1 MIVGTA
7 GHIDH
12 GKTALIKALTGVDAD
27 RLKEEKARGITI
39 DLGYAYAPLPNGEVL
54 GFIDVPGHERFVH
67 NMLAGA
73 TSIDFVLLVIAA
85 DDGPMPQTREH
96 LEIVD
101 LLGIAQGAVVLTKI
115 DRVPAARVTEVQA
128 ETEQLLAGS
137 TLAGSP
143 VFPVSSISGAG
154 IDVLRA
160 HLEAAIAPDLVT
172 GRTSEA
178 SRASRLARG
187 PRLDPIG
194 ESAAAMLRSPA
205 DDGDFRLA
213 VDRCFTLT
221 GSGTV
226 VTGTVFAGRVQVGDK
241 LVVSPSG
248 KEVRVR
254 SIHAQNRAAERGQA
268 GQRCAL
274 NLAGVEK
281 KDIVRGDWVLAPAVH
296 APTQRLDVRIKL
308 PAAARRALRH
318 WTPVHLHVG
327 AADVLGRVSLL
338 EGTAVEPGAQALAQ
352 LVLEQPV
359 GSLRGDRFILRD
371 QSAQF
376 TLAGGVVLDPF
387 APARKVRAPARLT
400 LLRALEHKPARAA
413 LEALLDNSVA
423 GVDLDWFARSG
434 NLRREV
440 AESLYAELPMVVVS
454 IVGGQRQG
462 FTPAGWT
469 ALQQA
474 VLDVLAETHKREPEL
489 LGLEARRLRRL
500 ATPELAWELF
510 TALIE
515 QLLGEQRLLR
525 HGPWLHLAS
534 HRVTLTPAEEKLWH
548 AVAPLLRATPF
559 QPPWVRDMATLLKV
573 PETQMRDLLKRVT
586 LLGDTYEVLRD
597 RFFTREAV
605 TQLAQIAA
613 EIHAASGA
621 VQAADFRDRV
631 GCGRKLAIQILE
643 YFDRTGFSR
652 RVGDTHRMRD
662 PALLVDKLK
671 SIHAGTTQG
680 AQITGRDS
688 HPGGAA

>member
-1 MIVGTA
+1 V
-7 GHIDH
+7 
-12 GKTALIKALTGVDAD
+12 V
-27 RLKEEKARGITI
+27 
-39 DLGYAYAPLPNGEVL
+39 
-54 GFIDVPGHERFVH
+54 
-67 NMLAGA
+67 
-73 TSIDFVLLVIAA
+73 AA
-85 DDGPMPQTREH
+85 DDGVMPQTREH
-96 LEIVD
+96 LEIVE
-101 LLGIAQGAVVLTKI
+101 LLGIAHGVVALTKI
-115 DRVPAARVTEVQA
+115 DRVPAARVVEVRA
-128 ETEQLLAGS
+128 EIEQLLAIS
-137 TLAGSP
+137 LLAGSP
-143 VFPVSSISGAG
+143 VFPVSSINGTG
-154 IDVLRA
+154 IEVLRV
-160 HLEAAIAPDLVT
+160 HLESLTTVQ
-172 GRTSEA
+172 
-178 SRASRLARG
+178 
-187 PRLDPIG
+187 
-194 ESAAAMLRSPA
+194 RSHA

-241 LVVSPSG
+241 LVVSPAG

-254 SIHAQNRAAERGQA
+254 SIHAQNRASESGQA

-281 KDIVRGDWVLAPAVH
+281 KDIVRGDWVLAPAAH
-296 APTQRLDVRIKL
+296 APTQRLDARIKL

-318 WTPVHLHVG
+318 WTPVHVHVG
-327 AADVLGRVSLL
+327 AADILGRVSLL
-338 EGTAVEPGAQALAQ
+338 EGTTVEPGALALAQ
-352 LVLEQPV
+352 LVLDQPI

-371 QSAQF
+371 QSAQY

-387 APARKVRAPARLT
+387 APARKLRTPARLA
-400 LLRALEHKPARAA
+400 LLRALEHRSAPAA
-413 LEALLDNSVA
+413 LEALLESSVA

-434 NLRREV
+434 NLRRDA
-440 AESLYAELPMVVVS
+440 AESLYAGLPMVVVTIAS
-454 IVGGQRQG
+454 GQRHG
-462 FTPAGWT
+462 FTPARWT

-474 VLDVLAETHKREPEL
+474 VLDVLAETHRREPEL

-500 ATPELAWELF
+500 ATPDLAWELF

-573 PETQMRDLLKRVT
+573 PETQMRNLLKRVT

-605 TQLAQIAA
+605 TQLAQIAT
-613 EIHAASGA
+613 ELDAASGA
-621 VQAADFRDRV
+621 VQAAEFRDRV

-652 RVGDTHRMRD
+652 RVGDAHRMRD
-662 PALLVDKLK
+662 PALLVDKPK
-671 SIHAGTTQG
+671 SIQVGTARS
-680 AQITGRDS
+680 AQITGRAS
-688 HPGGAA
+688 HPGGAT

>member
-1 MIVGTA
+1 MLIGTA

-39 DLGYAYAPLPNGEVL
+39 DLGYAYAPLANGEVL

-73 TSIDFVLLVIAA
+73 TGIDYALLVVAA
-85 DDGPMPQTREH
+85 DDGVMPQTREH
-96 LEIVD
+96 LEIIA
-101 LLGIAQGAVVLTKI
+101 LLGIAHGAVALTKI
-115 DRVPAARVTEVQA
+115 DRVPPARVAEVLTEV
-128 ETEQLLAGS
+128 EQLLAGS
-137 TLAGSP
+137 LLAGSP
-143 VFPVSSISGAG
+143 VFPVSSINGDG
-154 IDVLRA
+154 IEALRA
-160 HLEAAIAPDLVT
+160 HLEST
-172 GRTSEA
+172 
-178 SRASRLARG
+178 
-187 PRLDPIG
+187 
-194 ESAAAMLRSPA
+194 AAMRQSHA
-205 DDGDFRLA
+205 DDGNFRLA

-226 VTGTVFAGRVQVGDK
+226 VTGTVFAGRVQVGDR
-241 LVVSPSG
+241 LLVSPSG
-248 KEVRVR
+248 QEARVR
-254 SIHAQNRAAERGQA
+254 SIHAQNRAAESGQA

-281 KDIVRGDWVLAPAVH
+281 KDIVRGDWLLAPAAH
-296 APTQRLDVRIKL
+296 APTRRLDVRINI
-308 PAAARRALRH
+308 PATARRALRH
-318 WTPVHLHVG
+318 WTPVHLHLG
-327 AADVLGRVSLL
+327 ATDVLARLSLL
-338 EGTAVEPGAQALAQ
+338 ENATAEPGTQALAQ
-352 LVLEQPV
+352 LVLDQPV
-359 GSLRGDRFILRD
+359 GSMRGDRFVLRD

-387 APARKVRAPARLT
+387 APARKLRTPARLA
-400 LLRALEHKPARAA
+400 LLRALEHKPARAV
-413 LEALLDNSVA
+413 LEALLDSTTA

-434 NLRREV
+434 NLRRDA
-440 AESLYAELPMVVVS
+440 AEPLYAGLPMVVVRLAS
-454 IVGGQRQG
+454 GQRSG
-462 FTPAGWT
+462 FMPASWT

-474 VLDVLAETHKREPEL
+474 VLDVLTETHKREPEL
-489 LGLEARRLRRL
+489 LGLEARQLRRL
-500 ATPELAWELF
+500 ATPDLAWELY

-515 QLLGEQRLLR
+515 QLLGEQALLR

-534 HRVTLTPAEEKLWH
+534 HRVTLTAAEEQLWH

-573 PETQMRDLLKRVT
+573 PETQMRNLLKRVT

-605 TQLAQIAA
+605 TQLAQIAT
-613 EIHAASGA
+613 ELDAANGA
-621 VQAADFRDRV
+621 VQAAEFRDRV

-662 PALLVDKLK
+662 PALLVDKPKTIL
-671 SIHAGTTQG
+671 AGTAHG
-680 AQITGRDS
+680 AQITGRAS
-688 HPGGAA
+688 HPGGAT

>member
-39 DLGYAYAPLPNGEVL
+39 DLGYAFAPLPNGEVL

-73 TSIDFVLLVIAA
+73 TGIDFALLVIAA
-85 DDGPMPQTREH
+85 DDGVMPQTREH

-101 LLGIAQGAVVLTKI
+101 LLGIAQGAVALTKI
-115 DRVPAARVTEVQA
+115 DRAETARVAEVRA
-128 ETEQLLAGS
+128 EIEQLLAGS
-137 TLAGSP
+137 TLSSSP
-143 VFPVSSISGAG
+143 VFPVSSTQGAG
-154 IDVLRA
+154 IDALRA
-160 HLEAAIAPDLVT
+160 HLVSTAAI
-172 GRTSEA
+172 RQSH
-178 SRASRLARG
+178 
-187 PRLDPIG
+187 
-194 ESAAAMLRSPA
+194 A
-205 DDGDFRLA
+205 DDGNFRLA
-213 VDRCFTLT
+213 VDRCFTLS

-254 SIHAQNRAAERGQA
+254 GIHAQNRASESGQA

-281 KDIVRGDWVLAPAVH
+281 KDIARGDWVLAPAVH

-308 PAAARRALRH
+308 PATARRALRH

-327 AADVLGRVSLL
+327 AADMLGRVSLL
-338 EGTAVEPGAQALAQ
+338 EGGTVEPGAQALAQ

-387 APARKVRAPARLT
+387 APARKVRTPVRLA
-400 LLRALEHKPARAA
+400 LLRAVEHRSARAA
-413 LEALLDNSVA
+413 LETLLDSSVA

-434 NLRREV
+434 NLRRE
-440 AESLYAELPMVVVS
+440 ATESLYAELPMVVVT
-454 IVGGQRQG
+454 IAGGQRQG
-462 FTPAGWT
+462 FTPACWT
-469 ALQQA
+469 VLQQA
-474 VLDVLAETHKREPEL
+474 VLAVLAEQHKRAPEL

-500 ATPELAWELF
+500 ATPDLAWELF

-515 QLLGEQRLLR
+515 QLLGAQRLLR

-573 PETQMRDLLKRVT
+573 PETQMRNLLKRVT

-613 EIHAASGA
+613 ELDAANGA
-621 VQAADFRDRV
+621 VQAAEFRDRV

-662 PALLVDKLK
+662 PALLVDKPK
-671 SIHAGTTQG
+671 SIHADA
-680 AQITGRDS
+680 AQRAKITGRES
-688 HPGGAA
+688 HPGGAT

>member
-1 MIVGTA
+1 MLIGTA

-73 TSIDFVLLVIAA
+73 TGIDYVLLVVAA
-85 DDGPMPQTREH
+85 DDGVMPQTREH

-101 LLGIAQGAVVLTKI
+101 LLGISQAAVALTKI
-115 DRVPAARVTEVQA
+115 DRVPTSRVAEVQV
-128 ETEQLLAGS
+128 ELEQLLAGS
-137 TLAGSP
+137 PLAGSP
-143 VFPVSSISGAG
+143 VFPVSSINGAG

-160 HLEAAIAPDLVT
+160 HLE
-172 GRTSEA
+172 
-178 SRASRLARG
+178 
-187 PRLDPIG
+187 
-194 ESAAAMLRSPA
+194 SAAAVLKSHA

-254 SIHAQNRAAERGQA
+254 SIHAQNRASDWGWA

-338 EGTAVEPGAQALAQ
+338 EGTTVEPGAQALAQ
-352 LVLEQPV
+352 LVLDQPI

-371 QSAQF
+371 QSAQC

-387 APARKVRAPARLT
+387 APARKVRAPGRLA
-400 LLRALEHKPARAA
+400 LLRALEQKSARAA
-413 LEALLDNSVA
+413 LEALLDSSSA

-434 NLRREV
+434 NLRRDV
-440 AESLYAELPMVVVS
+440 AESLYAELPMVVVNLAS
-454 IVGGQRQG
+454 GHRHG
-462 FTPAGWT
+462 FAPACWT

-474 VLDVLAETHKREPEL
+474 VLDVLSEEHKREPEL

-573 PETQMRDLLKRVT
+573 PETQMRNLLKRVT

-613 EIHAASGA
+613 ELDAASGA
-621 VQAADFRDRV
+621 VQAAEFRDRV

-643 YFDRTGFSR
+643 YFDRTGISR

-662 PALLVDKLK
+662 PALLVDKPK
-671 SIHAGTTQG
+671 SIHVGTTQS
-680 AQITGRDS
+680 AQITGRAS
-688 HPGGAA
+688 HPGGAT

>member
-1 MIVGTA
+1 MLIGTA

-39 DLGYAYAPLPNGEVL
+39 DLGYAFAPLPNGEVL

-73 TSIDFVLLVIAA
+73 TGIDHVLLVVAA
-85 DDGPMPQTREH
+85 DDSVMPQTREH

-101 LLGIAQGAVVLTKI
+101 LLGIAQGAVALTKI
-115 DRVPAARVTEVQA
+115 DRVPASRVAEVQA
-128 ETEQLLAGS
+128 EIEQLFAGS
-137 TLAGSP
+137 LLAGSP
-143 VFPVSSISGAG
+143 VFPVSSINGTG
-154 IDVLRA
+154 IEVLRA
-160 HLEAAIAPDLVT
+160 HLE
-172 GRTSEA
+172 
-178 SRASRLARG
+178 
-187 PRLDPIG
+187 
-194 ESAAAMLRSPA
+194 SAAAIRQSHA

-254 SIHAQNRAAERGQA
+254 SIHAQNRASRSGQA

-308 PAAARRALRH
+308 PAAAKRALRH

-327 AADVLGRVSLL
+327 AADVLGRISLL
-338 EGTAVEPGAQALAQ
+338 EGTTVEPGAQALAQ
-352 LVLEQPV
+352 LVLDQPV

-387 APARKVRAPARLT
+387 APARKVRTPGRLA
-400 LLRALEHKPARAA
+400 LLRAVEHKTAHAA
-413 LEALLDNSVA
+413 LETLLECSVA

-434 NLRREV
+434 NLRRDA
-440 AESLYAELPMVVVS
+440 AESLYAGLPMVVVHLA
-454 IVGGQRQG
+454 GGQRHG
-462 FTPAGWT
+462 FTPACWT
-469 ALQQA
+469 TLQQA
-474 VLDVLAETHKREPEL
+474 VLDVLSETHKREPEL

-500 ATPELAWELF
+500 ATPDLAWELF

-515 QLLGEQRLLR
+515 LLFGEQRLLR

-573 PETQMRDLLKRVT
+573 PETQMRNLLKRVT

-597 RFFTREAV
+597 RFFTREAI
-605 TQLAQIAA
+605 TQLAQIAT
-613 EIHAASGA
+613 ELDAASGA
-621 VQAADFRDRV
+621 VQAAEFRDRV

-652 RVGDTHRMRD
+652 RVGDAHRMRD
-662 PALLVDKLK
+662 PALLVDKPK
-671 SIHAGTTQG
+671 SIHAGTVQN

-688 HPGGAA
+688 HPGGAT

>member
-1 MIVGTA
+1 MLVGTA

-39 DLGYAYAPLPNGEVL
+39 DLGYAFAPLSNGEVL

-73 TSIDFVLLVIAA
+73 TGIDCALLVVAA

-101 LLGIAQGAVVLTKI
+101 LLGIAHGAVALTKI
-115 DRVPAARVTEVQA
+115 DCVPAARVAEVQA
-128 ETEQLLAGS
+128 EIEQLLEGS

-143 VFPVSSISGAG
+143 VFPVSSPSGAG
-154 IDVLRA
+154 IDVLRV
-160 HLEAAIAPDLVT
+160 HLEAAAAI
-172 GRTSEA
+172 RQ
-178 SRASRLARG
+178 SR
-187 PRLDPIG
+187 
-194 ESAAAMLRSPA
+194 A

-254 SIHAQNRAAERGQA
+254 SIHAQNRASESGRA

-296 APTQRLDVRIKL
+296 APTQRLDVRIKI

-338 EGTAVEPGAQALAQ
+338 EGTTVEPGAQALAQ
-352 LVLEQPV
+352 LVLDQPV

-376 TLAGGVVLDPF
+376 TLAGGMVLDPF
-387 APARKVRAPARLT
+387 APARKLRTPARLT
-400 LLRALEHKPARAA
+400 LLRALERTPVRAA
-413 LEALLDNSVA
+413 LETLLDSSVA
-423 GVDLDWFARSG
+423 GVDLDWFARSA
-434 NLRREV
+434 NQRREV
-440 AESLYAELPMVVVS
+440 AEALFAELPMVVVKLAS
-454 IVGGQRQG
+454 GLRHG
-462 FTPAGWT
+462 FTPACWT

-474 VLDVLAETHKREPEL
+474 VLDVLAETHRREPEL

-500 ATPELAWELF
+500 ATPDLAWELF

-534 HRVTLTPAEEKLWH
+534 HRITLTAAEEKLWH

-573 PETQMRDLLKRVT
+573 PETQMRNLLKRVT

-597 RFFTREAV
+597 RFFLREAV
-605 TQLAQIAA
+605 TQLAQIAT
-613 EIHAASGA
+613 ELDAASGA
-621 VQAADFRDRV
+621 VQAAEFRDRV

-662 PALLVDKLK
+662 PVLLVDKPK
-671 SIHAGTTQG
+671 SIAGATTQG
-680 AQITGRDS
+680 AQISGRAS
-688 HPGGAA
+688 YPGGAT

>member
-12 GKTALIKALTGVDAD
+12 GKTALIKALTGMDAD

-39 DLGYAYAPLPNGEVL
+39 DLGYAFAPLPNGEVL

-73 TSIDFVLLVIAA
+73 TGIDTALLVVAA

-101 LLGIAQGAVVLTKI
+101 LLGISQGVVALTKI
-115 DRVPAARVTEVQA
+115 DRVPAARVAEVQA
-128 ETEQLLAGS
+128 QIEQLLAGS
-137 TLAGSP
+137 KLDGSP
-143 VFPVSSISGAG
+143 VFPVSSIQGDG

-160 HLEAAIAPDLVT
+160 HLVSTAASLK
-172 GRTSEA
+172 SH
-178 SRASRLARG
+178 
-187 PRLDPIG
+187 
-194 ESAAAMLRSPA
+194 A

-254 SIHAQNRAAERGQA
+254 SIHAQNRVSEWAQA

-281 KDIVRGDWVLAPAVH
+281 KDIARGDWVLAPATH
-296 APTQRLDVRIKL
+296 APTRRLDVRIKV
-308 PAAARRALRH
+308 PTSARRALRH

-338 EGTAVEPGAQALAQ
+338 EGTTVEPGAQALAQ
-352 LVLEQPV
+352 LVLDQPV
-359 GSLRGDRFILRD
+359 GTLRADRFILRD

-376 TLAGGVVLDPF
+376 TLAGGMVLDPF
-387 APARKVRAPARLT
+387 APARKVRAPARLA
-400 LLRALEHKPARAA
+400 LLRALEQKPARAA
-413 LEALLDNSVA
+413 LETLLDSTVA
-423 GVDLDWFARSG
+423 GVDLDWFARSA

-440 AESLYAELPMVVVS
+440 AESLYTELPMIVVS
-454 IVGGQRQG
+454 IAGGHRHG
-462 FTPAGWT
+462 FTPACWT

-474 VLDVLAETHKREPEL
+474 VLDVLAETHQREPEL

-500 ATPELAWELF
+500 ATPDLAWELF

-534 HRVTLTPAEEKLWH
+534 HRIALTAAEEKLWH

-573 PETQMRDLLKRVT
+573 PETQMRNLLKRVT

-605 TQLAQIAA
+605 TQLAQIAT
-613 EIHAASGA
+613 ELDAANGA
-621 VQAADFRDRV
+621 VQAAEFRDRV

-662 PALLVDKLK
+662 PALLVDKPK
-671 SIHAGTTQG
+671 SISAGTTQS
-680 AQITGRDS
+680 AQISGRAS
-688 HPGGAA
+688 HPGGAT

>member
-1 MIVGTA
+1 MIVGTT

-39 DLGYAYAPLPNGEVL
+39 DLGYAFAPLPNGEVL

-73 TSIDFVLLVIAA
+73 TGIDYALLVVAA
-85 DDGPMPQTREH
+85 DDGVMPQTREH

-101 LLGIAQGAVVLTKI
+101 LLGIAHGAVALTKI
-115 DRVPAARVTEVQA
+115 DRVPAARVAEVQA
-128 ETEQLLAGS
+128 EIEQLLAGS
-137 TLAGSP
+137 LLAGSP
-143 VFPVSSISGAG
+143 VFPVSSIKGDG
-154 IDVLRA
+154 IEVLRA
-160 HLEAAIAPDLVT
+160 HLE
-172 GRTSEA
+172 
-178 SRASRLARG
+178 
-187 PRLDPIG
+187 
-194 ESAAAMLRSPA
+194 SAAAIRQSHA
-205 DDGDFRLA
+205 DDGNFRLA

-241 LVVSPSG
+241 LLVSPSG

-254 SIHAQNRAAERGQA
+254 SIHAQNRAAEWGQA

-338 EGTAVEPGAQALAQ
+338 EGTTVEPGAQALAQ
-352 LVLEQPV
+352 LVLDQPV
-359 GSLRGDRFILRD
+359 GTLRADRFILRD
-371 QSAQF
+371 QSAQY

-387 APARKVRAPARLT
+387 APARKVRTPARLA
-400 LLRALEHKPARAA
+400 LLRVLEHRSARAA
-413 LEALLDNSVA
+413 LEALLDSSVA

-434 NLRREV
+434 NLRRDA
-440 AESLYAELPMVVVS
+440 AESLYAELPMIVVS
-454 IVGGQRQG
+454 IAGGHRHG

-474 VLDVLAETHKREPEL
+474 VLDVLAETHMREPEL
-489 LGLEARRLRRL
+489 LGLDARRLRRL
-500 ATPELAWELF
+500 ATPDLAWELY

-573 PETQMRDLLKRVT
+573 PETQMRNLLKRVT

-605 TQLAQIAA
+605 TQLAQIAT
-613 EIHAASGA
+613 ELDAANGA
-621 VQAADFRDRV
+621 VQAAEFRDRV

-652 RVGDTHRMRD
+652 RVGDAHRMRD
-662 PALLVDKLK
+662 PALLVDKPK
-671 SIHAGTTQG
+671 SIHVGTAQS
-680 AQITGRDS
+680 AQISGRAS
-688 HPGGAA
+688 HPGGAT

>member
-1 MIVGTA
+1 MIIGTA

-12 GKTALIKALTGVDAD
+12 GKTALIKSLTRVDAD

-73 TSIDFVLLVIAA
+73 TGIDFVLLVVAA
-85 DDGPMPQTREH
+85 DDGVMPQTREH
-96 LEIVD
+96 LEIAD
-101 LLGIAQGAVVLTKI
+101 LLGITHGAVALTKI
-115 DRVPAARVTEVQA
+115 DRVDAVRVAEVQA
-128 ETEQLLAGS
+128 EIKQLLEGS
-137 TLAGSP
+137 TLADSP
-143 VFPVSSISGAG
+143 VFPVSSPSGAG

-160 HLEAAIAPDLVT
+160 HLEAAAT
-172 GRTSEA
+172 TRQSQ
-178 SRASRLARG
+178 
-187 PRLDPIG
+187 
-194 ESAAAMLRSPA
+194 A
-205 DDGDFRLA
+205 DAGDFRLA

-241 LVVSPSG
+241 LIVSPSG

-254 SIHAQNRAAERGQA
+254 SIHAQNRAAESGQA

-281 KDIVRGDWVLAPAVH
+281 NDIVRGDWALTPAVH
-296 APTQRLDVRIKL
+296 APTQRLDVRIKI
-308 PAAARRALRH
+308 PVAARRALRH
-318 WTPVHLHVG
+318 WTPVHVHVG

-338 EGTAVEPGAQALAQ
+338 EGTTVEPGAQALAQ
-352 LVLEQPV
+352 LVLYQPI

-387 APARKVRAPARLT
+387 APARKVRAPARLV
-400 LLRALEHKPARAA
+400 LLRALEHRSARAA
-413 LEALLDNSVA
+413 LEALLDSSVA

-434 NLRREV
+434 NLRREA
-440 AESLYAELPMVVVS
+440 AESLYAELPMIVVS
-454 IVGGQRQG
+454 ITGGHRHG
-462 FTPAGWT
+462 FAPACWT

-474 VLDVLAETHKREPEL
+474 VLDVLAETHLREPEL
-489 LGLEARRLRRL
+489 LGLEARRRRRL
-500 ATPELAWELF
+500 ATPDLAWALY

-525 HGPWLHLAS
+525 HGPWLHLVS
-534 HRVTLTPAEEKLWH
+534 HRVTLTPAEETLWH

-573 PETQMRDLLKRVT
+573 PETQMRNLLKRVT

-605 TQLAQIAA
+605 TQLAQIAK
-613 EIHAASGA
+613 ELDAASGS
-621 VQAADFRDRV
+621 VQAAEFRDRV

-643 YFDRTGFSR
+643 YFDRTGYSR

-662 PALLVDKLK
+662 PALLTDKPK
-671 SIHAGTTQG
+671 SIHVGTTES
-680 AQITGRDS
+680 AQISGRAS
-688 HPGGAA
+688 YPGGAT